1 MEKSKKSLGQNF
13 LLNKEKIKEIVGALD
28 VKSGDTVVEIGPGH
42 GEITRELRI
51 RNKELRIIAIE
62 KDENLA
68 RNLEDGIGDE
78 KTKIIE
84 GDVLKML
91 PSIIHNSLF
100 KIQDYKL
107 VGNIPYY
114 ITGFLLR
121 TISELKNKPSI
132 TVLTVQKEVAK
143 RICGEMSLLSAS
155 VRYWAEPEIIGII
168 PKSDFSPQPKV
179 DSAIIRLKTRENNW
193 GVGGWGQKSRKLLQV
208 HKNSLQTAPENRAE
222 QPNGNQNK
230 QKRVGKD
237 ARGSRGKAERPPP
250 RPKNDPIGDF
260 GGKNRFKC
268 SILIVSRII

>member
-193 GVGGWGQKSRKLLQV
+193 GVGDGDK
-208 HKNSLQTAPENRAE
+208 
-222 QPNGNQNK
+222 
-230 QKRVGKD
+230 
-237 ARGSRGKAERPPP
+237 KAENYYRFIKILFKQPRKTALNNLMGTKINKNELEKMLGEAGVRPNA
-250 RPKNDPIGDF
+250 RPQDLKMTQLE
-260 GGKNRFKC
+260 
-268 SILIVSRII
+268 ILAEKTASNVVY